1 MQFFNYNGKLY
12 KEDECVIS
20 VNSRGLRFGDGLY
33 ETMKS
38 KDAKLFFPEDH
49 FNRLVNGMEVLG
61 FKIPAHFSAD
71 KLEQQV
77 YNLLKKNNH
86 QKIARI
92 RFTVLRGDGGLYDD
106 INNIPN
112 YLIQS
117 WSLADD
123 IGQLNSNGLVLGIY
137 KEVKK
142 SCDILS
148 KLKHNNF
155 LPYVMA
161 AGFAKQEKWNDAIV
175 LNTSDRI
182 CDTTIT
188 NIFIVKD
195 EIVYTP
201 SLAQGCIAGI
211 MRKHILQQLTVNN
224 IEVIEN
230 EMSIPDL
237 MDADEDILSNSIYN
251 KHRKK
256 KKGKTK

>member
-123 IGQLNSNGLVLGIY
+123 IGQLNGSGLDLCIY
-137 KEVKK
+137 EE
-142 SCDILS
+142 
-148 KLKHNNF
+148 
-155 LPYVMA
+155 Y
-161 AGFAKQEKWNDAIV
+161 
-175 LNTSDRI
+175 
-182 CDTTIT
+182 
-188 NIFIVKD
+188 
-195 EIVYTP
+195 
-201 SLAQGCIAGI
+201 
-211 MRKHILQQLTVNN
+211 
-224 IEVIEN
+224 
-230 EMSIPDL
+230 
-237 MDADEDILSNSIYN
+237 
-251 KHRKK
+251 
-256 KKGKTK
+256 